1 MSQSVY
7 NKIKKLPVSMPIPK
21 PKVLE
26 HTNLHYTNFAEAQE
40 LMFTIE
46 NKASLAKS
54 ALRTATRSKKK

>member
-1 MSQSVY
+1 
-7 NKIKKLPVSMPIPK
+7 MPMHIPK
-21 PKVLE
+21 PKVLLE

-54 ALRTATRSKKK
+54 ALRTAIRSKKK